1 MMFVP
6 AVILLNLH
14 VPCMLQLFGG
24 LLIALESLPPWVQW
38 LKYFSFIR
46 YGIEVSYVYAKLYLH
61 VCCDCLLQDGFQLHG
76 LCCTLVK
83 SNCCCMAGGLLYT
96 P

>member
-1 MMFVP
+1 M
-6 AVILLNLH
+6 H
-14 VPCMLQLFGG
+14 QLFGG

-46 YGIEVSYVYAKLYLH
+46 YGIEVSYMYTNINNDVITNCRDFNCMVY
-61 VCCDCLLQDGFQLHG
+61 V
-76 LCCTLVK
+76 V
-83 SNCCCMAGGLLYT
+83 